1 MIKGIEFVPFKILFS
16 NFVSL
21 PIREETEMH
30 CRMIILPSGDF
41 GAISADYGVFIF
53 ILLFIDWP
61 VSDINVANL
70 EI

>member
-1 MIKGIEFVPFKILFS
+1 
-16 NFVSL
+16 
-21 PIREETEMH
+21 MH